1 MLKTDFLRI
10 RFDDKNDDSISHTL
24 KAYNLIDKL
33 LDKTDDFYRYD
44 FKVWDI
50 QGDTVVDIF
59 LIPKVIIKS

>member
-59 LIPKVIIKS
+59 LMPKVIIKS

>member
-1 MLKTDFLRI
+1 MVKTDFLRI

-59 LIPKVIIKS
+59 LMPKVIIKS

>member
-1 MLKTDFLRI
+1 MVKTDFLRI